1 MKLTK
6 TSWLI
11 LTLGILVIT
20 FASLGAARSQKL
32 NEGQQLSED
41 LAMAEMRLSK
51 FDLKQLYSQQK
62 GLEEQINQTTSQ
74 LEIAKA
80 SLSQPNDSITISD
93 AVFRIAEACGV
104 EVIEISSSSLT
115 QGKLDK
121 VGGPVLPLNTLVR
134 GNVPNLIDFVIR
146 LNKDLPTGVVKSAQ
160 ITVPTATDNTT
171 ATATDNTTAGI
182 KPPSATI
189 QLEVFAYQKG

>member
-93 AVFRIAEACGV
+93 AVFHIAEACGV